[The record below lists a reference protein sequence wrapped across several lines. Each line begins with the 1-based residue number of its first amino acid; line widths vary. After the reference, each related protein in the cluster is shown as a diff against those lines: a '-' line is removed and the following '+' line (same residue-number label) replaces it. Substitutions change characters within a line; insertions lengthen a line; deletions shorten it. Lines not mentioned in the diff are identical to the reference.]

1 MKKMMKLFLMATMVF
16 SVAMTFSSCSSDDDA
31 PMALTTNDK
40 LVDMIVG
47 TWTVEPGYY
56 ETNNTYTY
64 AVSHMTVTAS
74 RQAIDNTDQTAYTI
88 RVSIGT
94 DAVSIT
100 YDVATQSE
108 QRITTPYE
116 YSWSKTFLENP
127 DGLAN
132 ALGVTQLGTFYYRL
146 VTDNSFQF
154 SKDGVKWYTATR
166 DGHTVD

>member
-88 RVSIGT
+88 RVNIGT
-94 DAVSIT
+94 NAVSIT

-108 QRITTPYE
+108 QRITTPYD
-116 YSWSKTFLENP
+116 YSWSTRLFWRIQTGCPMPWASHNWAP
-127 DGLAN
+127 STIVWSQTT
-132 ALGVTQLGTFYYRL
+132 VTSSLRM
-146 VTDNSFQF
+146 
-154 SKDGVKWYTATR
+154 A
-166 DGHTVD
+166 

>member
-64 AVSHMTVTAS
+64 AVSHMTVIAS
-74 RQAIDNTDQTAYTI
+74 RQAIDNTDKTVYTI
-88 RVSIGT
+88 RVNIST

-108 QRITTPYE
+108 QRITTTYDYFWGEP
-116 YSWSKTFLENP
+116 FLENP

-132 ALGVTQLGTFYYRL
+132 ALGVTQLGDLYYRL
-146 VTDNSFQF
+146 VTHKSFQF
-154 SKDGVKWYTATR
+154 SKDGVKWYTATWA
-166 DGHTVD
+166 GHTVD